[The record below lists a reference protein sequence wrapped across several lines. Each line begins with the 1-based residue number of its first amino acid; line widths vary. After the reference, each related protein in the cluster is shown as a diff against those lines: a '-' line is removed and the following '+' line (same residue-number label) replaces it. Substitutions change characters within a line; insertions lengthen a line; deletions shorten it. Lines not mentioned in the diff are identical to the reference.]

1 MATYIVRR
9 VFYMIPTLLVIS
21 FLSFLIMQA
30 PPGYFLTSYIAELS
44 ASGEQVDIALIESL
58 RATYGLDEP
67 WYVQYWLWIS
77 RFVQGD
83 FGTSFEWNVPVREL
97 IGQRLMLTIFISLL
111 TLVFTWIVAL
121 AIGVYSAVYQ
131 YSIGDYIV
139 TTIGFLGLATPNF
152 MLALILMYIAFQVFG
167 ISVGGLFSPDYINAP
182 WTWGKFVDL
191 MKHVWIPVLVI
202 GTAGT
207 ASLIR
212 VMRANLLDEL
222 KKPYVV
228 TAQAKGVPTWRAL
241 FKYPFRVAINPFLST
256 IGWLLPALISGDIIV
271 SVVLSLQTTGPLYYR
286 ALLSQDMFLAGGL
299 LMLLAVLTVIGT
311 LLSDILLA
319 WVDPR
324 VRYE

>member
-30 PPGYFLTSYIAELS
+30 PPGDFLTSYIAELS
-44 ASGEQVDIALIESL
+44 ASGEQVDLELVESL

-77 RFVQGD
+77 RFVRGD

-97 IGQRLMLTIFISLL
+97 IGQRLALTIFISML
-111 TLVFTWIVAL
+111 TLLFTWIVAL

-167 ISVGGLFSPDYINAP
+167 ISVGGLFSPDYTNAP

-191 MKHVWIPVLVI
+191 MKHVWIPVVVI

-228 TAQAKGVPTWRAL
+228 TAQAKGVPAWRAL

-299 LMLLAVLTVIGT
+299 LMLLAILTVIGT